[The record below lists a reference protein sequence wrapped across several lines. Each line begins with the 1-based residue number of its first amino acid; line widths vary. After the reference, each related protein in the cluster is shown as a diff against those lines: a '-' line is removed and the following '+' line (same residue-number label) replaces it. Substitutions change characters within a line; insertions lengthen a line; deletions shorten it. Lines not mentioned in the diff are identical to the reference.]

1 MLFRSFHDT
10 LKRIEAEFPNGSLC
24 LPAEKPGNIIV
35 LGFRSAAGPFS
46 WHALRARAAA
56 LQARYELPFERF
68 VEALTRMNRHDE
80 TSLFITG
87 DL

>member
-1 MLFRSFHDT
+1 MRTVDYL
-10 LKRIEAEFPNGSLC
+10 N
-24 LPAEKPGNIIV
+24 
-35 LGFRSAAGPFS
+35 
-46 WHALRARAAA
+46 A